1 MNTAAALRLAF
12 DQSFARAPAAA
23 REPMADYVA
32 IRFAE
37 ASYALPMRQLGGLH
51 TGVDIVPCPSPLPE
65 FLGLLGLPRTL
76 VPVYDLTV
84 LLGHASGGSRWVV
97 LSADRLVGFAFDQFD
112 GHFRAAPS
120 HATAR
125 DQGREVVLHDG
136 RAWPVVDLASL
147 EAGLRQRAESPLPT
161 TEYP

>member
-1 MNTAAALRLAF
+1 MRCRCASLGASIPAST
-12 DQSFARAPAAA
+12 SCRAPVHC
-23 REPMADYVA
+23 RN
-32 IRFAE
+32 
-37 ASYALPMRQLGGLH
+37 
-51 TGVDIVPCPSPLPE
+51 
-65 FLGLLGLPRTL
+65 FLGLLGLPRTSSFR
-76 VPVYDLTV
+76 VYDLAV

-125 DQGREVVLHDG
+125 DQAREVVLHDG

-147 EAGLRQRAESPLPT
+147 EAALRQRTESPLPT